1 MLRIAS
7 GYSQLPRFPNTTGV
21 VIDGSFCG
29 NGCTTT
35 AWNHTWTMNK
45 GSALTATIHYSPLD
59 PSAVDLMGDNDSNSA
74 STWTGP
80 ILRTAN
86 ITTDQTY
93 HLYVHLNAAGENDAL
108 ENVIQTWF
116 EGQPTLAVGDADAH
130 TRLRLATSPNPARG
144 EVRITYTLPRDG
156 GAEITVHDVLGRR
169 VATLASGAAAAGTHE
184 ARWDG
189 HATDGA
195 TARAGVYLVR
205 VRLADGTTT
214 STRLVRIR

>member
-1 MLRIAS
+1 M
-7 GYSQLPRFPNTTGV
+7 
-21 VIDGSFCG
+21 
-29 NGCTTT
+29 
-35 AWNHTWTMNK
+35 
-45 GSALTATIHYSPLD
+45 
-59 PSAVDLMGDNDSNSA
+59 
-74 STWTGP
+74 
-80 ILRTAN
+80 
-86 ITTDQTY
+86 
-93 HLYVHLNAAGENDAL
+93 NAAGENDAL
-108 ENVIQTWF
+108 ENAIQTWF

-184 ARWDG
+184 VRWDG